1 MSCTPPPPSALRAA
15 PTELSLAEQRR
26 MVQSLRRVLQRH
38 DSAADVEL
46 IETHISFVLVAGAH
60 AYKFKKAVRPGFLD
74 YSTLARR
81 RHFCAE
87 ELRLNR
93 RLAPELYLGVVE
105 ATGTPEAP
113 LLGGDGP
120 VIDCAVHMRAFAQ
133 DQLWDRLARRGAL
146 RDAHVDEL
154 AGVLC
159 EFHAHAAVADAA
171 GTLGTPA
178 QVRQPML
185 DNLDAL
191 HGLLAHE
198 ADRAALQGLREW
210 EAREWLARER
220 DFARRLGEGRVREC
234 HGDLHLGN
242 VILVDGHGV
251 IFDGIEFNDEFRW
264 IDVISDVA
272 FMAMDL
278 QAHDL
283 HALAQRFVDA
293 YLQCSGDYDGVRVL
307 RYCVVQRAL
316 VRAKVAALRA
326 TQPGCEAEAARAALD
341 GARAFVRLATQCSRP
356 GAAALMFTHG
366 CSGSGKTKL
375 TQGLLEEGGAIR
387 VRADVERKRL
397 AGLGALARSGAPMN
411 AGLYGPEASAA
422 TYARL
427 MQCATAVLQGG
438 YPVILDA
445 TFLRRA
451 QRDEARRTATAQGV
465 AALMLEFDD
474 PPAVLRERVR
484 RRAAGAADASE
495 ADEAVLEMQLR
506 TAEPLGDLEAAEV
519 FRPGPMPPGS
529 SGEPRADWA
538 PLLARLR
545 GASPG
550 TAGGAGPQ
558 ASPSGTESSAHRPF
572 SMP

>member
-1 MSCTPPPPSALRAA
+1 MPCTPAPVPHAA
-15 PTELSLAEQRR
+15 PTELSLAEQ
-26 MVQSLRRVLQRH
+26 VQLLRSLRLALQRQ
-38 DSAADVEL
+38 DPAIEVEL

-74 YSTLARR
+74 YSTLERR

-93 RLAPELYLGVVE
+93 RLAPELYLGVVQV
-105 ATGTPEAP
+105 TGTPEAP

-133 DQLWDRLARRGAL
+133 DQLWDRVARRGAL
-146 RDAHVDEL
+146 RGAHVDEL
-154 AGVLC
+154 AGTLC
-159 EFHAHAAVADAA
+159 SFHARAAVADAA

-178 QVRQPML
+178 QVRAPML

-191 HGLLAHE
+191 QGLLDQAAE
-198 ADRAALQGLREW
+198 RTALQGLRAW
-210 EAREWLARER
+210 EAREWPALEPV
-220 DFARRLGEGRVREC
+220 FARRLGEGRVREC

-278 QAHDL
+278 HAHGL
-283 HALAQRFVDA
+283 AALAHRFVDA

-307 RYCVVQRAL
+307 RYCIVQRAL

-326 TQPGCEAEAARAALD
+326 AQPGCEAAASRAAAEL
-341 GARAFVRLATQCSRP
+341 ACAFVHLAAQCSRHP
-356 GAAALMFTHG
+356 ALALMFTHG
-366 CSGSGKTKL
+366 CSGSGKTTL
-375 TQGLLEEGGAIR
+375 TQGLLEAAGAVR
-387 VRADVERKRL
+387 MRADVERKRL
-397 AGLGALARSGAPMN
+397 AGLGALARSAAPLD
-411 AGLYGPEASAA
+411 AGLYSREASAA

-438 YPVILDA
+438 YAVILDA

-451 QRDEARRTATAQGV
+451 QRDAARRTAAAQGV
-465 AALMLEFDD
+465 PALMLEFDA

-484 RRAAGAADASE
+484 RRAAAAADASE
-495 ADEAVLEMQLR
+495 ADDAVLEMQLR
-506 TAEPLGDLEAAEV
+506 TAEPLGDDEAGEV
-519 FRPGPMPPGS
+519 FRAAPLPAGDA
-529 SGEPRADWA
+529 GEPRVDWA
-538 PLLARLR
+538 PLLARL
-545 GASPG
+545 AV
-550 TAGGAGPQ
+550 GAGPQ
-558 ASPSGTESSAHRPF
+558 ASPSGTASSAHRPF